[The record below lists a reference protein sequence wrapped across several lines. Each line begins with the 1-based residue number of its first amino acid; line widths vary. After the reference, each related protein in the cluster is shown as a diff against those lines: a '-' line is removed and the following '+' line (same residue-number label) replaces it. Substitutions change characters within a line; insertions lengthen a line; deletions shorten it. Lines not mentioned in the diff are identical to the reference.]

1 MTAML
6 LNTPSK
12 NDKTIVKR
20 RGQAGFSMV
29 EMCIAMVILFIG
41 LLATAS
47 AISYALMVSNRG
59 RSITNSKLLVMS
71 VLEQMETLRNTKQLT
86 FGQIA
91 NTGQVDN
98 TGAGTPFLG
107 FPTNEQQVSKDPG
120 ADGIFGT
127 ADDMTSAGPDG
138 IYGNSNDVPN
148 DSTLA
153 VRGYARTIKIET
165 ISSNIKKITVTL
177 TYPGMTGSKE
187 KLEVSSYLN
196 NDAQANYIN

>member
-1 MTAML
+1 ML
-6 LNTPSK
+6 INTPSRNRK
-12 NDKTIVKR
+12 MTLKR
-20 RGQAGFSMV
+20 RGESGYSIV
-29 EMCIAMVILFIG
+29 EMCCAMIVLFIG

-91 NTGQVDN
+91 NAGQVDN
-98 TGAGTPFLG
+98 TGAGSTFAG
-107 FPTNEQQVSKDPG
+107 FPTGEQAVTKDPG

-127 ADDMTSAGPDG
+127 TDDTTGAGTDG
-138 IYGNSNDVPN
+138 NYGTGDDVANDPKIVLP
-148 DSTLA
+148 
-153 VRGYARTIKIET
+153 GYSRKIKIET
-165 ISSNIKKITVTL
+165 LSSNIKKITVTL

>member
-1 MTAML
+1 ML
-6 LNTPSK
+6 INMPSR
-12 NDKTIVKR
+12 NRKTMRKR
-20 RGQAGFSMV
+20 RGESGYSIV
-29 EMCIAMVILFIG
+29 EMCCAMIVLFIG

-59 RSITNSKLLVMS
+59 RSVTNSKLLVMS

-91 NTGQVDN
+91 NAGQVDN
-98 TGAGTPFLG
+98 TGADSTFAG
-107 FPTNEQQVSKDPG
+107 FPTGEQAVSKDPG

-127 ADDMTSAGPDG
+127 TDDTTGAGTDG
-138 IYGNSNDVPN
+138 NYGTGDDVGNDPKII
-148 DSTLA
+148 LP
-153 VRGYARTIKIET
+153 GYSRTIKIET
-165 ISSNIKKITVTL
+165 LSSNIKKITVTL

>member
-1 MTAML
+1 ML
-6 LNTPSK
+6 INTPSRNRK
-12 NDKTIVKR
+12 MTLKR
-20 RGQAGFSMV
+20 RGESGYSIV
-29 EMCIAMVILFIG
+29 EMCCAMIVLFIG

-91 NTGQVDN
+91 TAGQVDN
-98 TGAGTPFLG
+98 AGGGSTLAG
-107 FPTNEQQVSKDPG
+107 FPTGEQAVTKDPG

-127 ADDMTSAGPDG
+127 TDDTTGAGTDG
-138 IYGNSNDVPN
+138 NYGTGDDVANDPKIVLP
-148 DSTLA
+148 
-153 VRGYARTIKIET
+153 GYSRKIKIET
-165 ISSNIKKITVTL
+165 LSSNIKKITVTL

-187 KLEVSSYLN
+187 KLEE
-196 NDAQANYIN
+196 I

>member
-1 MTAML
+1 
-6 LNTPSK
+6 
-12 NDKTIVKR
+12 VKR
-20 RGQAGFSMV
+20 KGETGFSMI

-98 TGAGTPFLG
+98 TGADIPFAG
-107 FPTNEQQVSKDPG
+107 FPPNEQAVSKDPG

-127 ADDMTSAGPDG
+127 TDDMTSAGIDG
-138 IYGNSNDVPN
+138 IYGNSNDISN
-148 DSTLA
+148 DPTLA
-153 VRGYARTIKIET
+153 ITGYSRIIKIET
-165 ISSNIKKITVTL
+165 LSSNIKKITVTL
-177 TYPGMTGSKE
+177 TYPGSSGSKE
-187 KLEVSSYLN
+187 KLEVSTYLN